1 MAMTMATRSVTGTAV
16 LCFLVASLL
25 LAASSSVIAATA
37 TTEAAAAYGAGA
49 GRKMKQTA
57 AAGAVA
63 TKQDDYGYPGTNE
76 LPPGYPT
83 APGMN

>member
-1 MAMTMATRSVTGTAV
+1 
-16 LCFLVASLL
+16 
-25 LAASSSVIAATA
+25 
-37 TTEAAAAYGAGA
+37 
-49 GRKMKQTA
+49 MKQTA